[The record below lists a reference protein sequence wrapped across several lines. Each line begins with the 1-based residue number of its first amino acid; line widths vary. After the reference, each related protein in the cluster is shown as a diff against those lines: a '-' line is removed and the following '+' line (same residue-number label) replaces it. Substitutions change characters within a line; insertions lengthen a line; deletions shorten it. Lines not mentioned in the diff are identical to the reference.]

1 MFCMTTD
8 FAAANRPT
16 TVEVFQR
23 ATDLLQ
29 AGEIDEW
36 LALFHDD
43 VVFEFPFAPP
53 PAPKRL
59 EGKQALSTHVKG
71 RAARRLTAPTVENLT
86 IYQSVDPT
94 ILTAEMTVRGEGGPD
109 RPAIAVVSVH
119 DGLITLYRDY
129 WNPLDL
135 INSKKTPSS

>member
-1 MFCMTTD
+1 MFCMTTGSESARD
-8 FAAANRPT
+8 VPT
-16 TVEVFQR
+16 TVEVFSR

-29 AGEIDEW
+29 AGEIDDW

-43 VVFEFPFAPP
+43 IVFEFPFAPP
-53 PAPKRL
+53 PAPTRL
-59 EGKQALSTHVKG
+59 EGKEALTTHVKG
-71 RAARRLTAPTVENLT
+71 RVARRLVAPRVENLT

-94 ILTAEMTVRGEGGPD
+94 TLTAEMTVRGEGGPD

-135 INSKKTPSS
+135 QAPKQK